1 MTVVAITGHRA
12 LDDAALT
19 RREIDEVL
27 AGVDAPLVGV
37 SALAAGA
44 DQIFADAVLAAGGAL
59 EVIVPALDYRESLD
73 PVTRA
78 TFDRLLAA
86 ATTVTTMQYEHAG
99 RGAYLAAGLEM
110 LDRCDLLV
118 AVWDGEAS
126 RGDGGTAD
134 IVHRARMRGIPVHV
148 IDVVRGE

>member
-1 MTVVAITGHRA
+1 MTVVAVTGHRD
-12 LDDAALT
+12 LGDDALI
-19 RREIDEVL
+19 RRQIDEVL
-27 AGVDAPLVGV
+27 ASVDAPLVGV

-44 DQIFADAVLAAGGAL
+44 DQIFAEAVLAAGGAL
-59 EVIVPALDYRESLD
+59 EVVVPGTDYRDSLD
-73 PVTRA
+73 EATRA
-78 TFDRLLAA
+78 AFDRLVDA
-86 ATTVTTMQYEHAG
+86 ATTVTTMQYDRVG

-134 IVHRARMRGIPVHV
+134 IVHRARARGIPVHI
-148 IDVVRGE
+148 IDAVRAT

>member
-1 MTVVAITGHRA
+1 MTVVAVTGHRA
-12 LDDAALT
+12 LDDTALM

-27 AGVDAPLVGV
+27 AQVQAPLIGV

-44 DQIFADAVLAAGGAL
+44 DQIFAEAVLAAGGAL
-59 EVIVPALDYRESLD
+59 EVIVPAIDYRESLD
-73 PVTRA
+73 TVTRA
-78 TFDRLLAA
+78 AFDRLVDA
-86 ATTVTTMQYEHAG
+86 ATTVTTLQYDHAG

-110 LDRCDLLV
+110 LDRCDVLV

-134 IVHRARMRGIPVHV
+134 IVHRARVRGIPVHV
-148 IDVVRGE
+148 IDAVRRP